1 MYLYLI
7 IIRKLLSSIFFSSEY
22 NKLKNENG
30 NLKEQLQK
38 FIPRRRVRRIY
49 KLLKNINNLEELQ
62 KVIDFLESI
71 LEDKQC

>member
-1 MYLYLI
+1 MGYYVL
-7 IIRKLLSSIFFSSEY
+7 SSEY

-30 NLKEQLQK
+30 NLKEQLQE

>member
-1 MYLYLI
+1 MGDYV
-7 IIRKLLSSIFFSSEY
+7 FSSEY

>member
-1 MYLYLI
+1 MGYYV
-7 IIRKLLSSIFFSSEY
+7 FSSEY